1 MYSASA
7 LAIGTLITLMLFAN
21 GNLQTAFGTSRALVI
36 IHATGTLAVLA
47 YLLLKRAS
55 FRPTEK
61 VKPYLYLVGA
71 MGVLLVFFNVTT
83 VTAIGLTL
91 TIALGLVGQIIASSV
106 VDHYGLF
113 GLDKRRWNMKKLSG
127 LTLIAAGIAVMAW
140 PKG

>member
-36 IHATGTLAVLA
+36 IHATGALAVLA

-61 VKPYLYLVGA
+61 VKPYLYLVGT

-127 LTLIAAGIAVMAW
+127 LTLITAGIAVMAW

>member
-1 MYSASA
+1 MYQASA
-7 LAIGTLITLMLFAN
+7 LVIGTLITLMLFAN
-21 GNLQTAFGTSRALVI
+21 GNLQTAFGTSRAMVI

-47 YLLLKRAS
+47 YLLAKRAS
-55 FRPTEK
+55 FKPTEK

-91 TIALGLVGQIIASSV
+91 SIALGLVGQIIASSV

-113 GLDKRRWNMKKLSG
+113 ALEKRRWNMKKLSG
-127 LTLIAAGIAVMAW
+127 LTLITAGIAVMAW